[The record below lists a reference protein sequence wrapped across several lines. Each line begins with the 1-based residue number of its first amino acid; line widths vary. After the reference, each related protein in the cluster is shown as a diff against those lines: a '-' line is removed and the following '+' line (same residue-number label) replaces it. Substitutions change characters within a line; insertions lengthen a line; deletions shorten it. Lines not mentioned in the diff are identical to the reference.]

1 MASVIRSFIVC
12 YIIYRED
19 DYLLDGC
26 QQIAIITG
34 SVQQCDCPGE
44 DRVGEC
50 GSSILNYLLAYINIA
65 KDVPTFLIWEKAIF
79 WKNKP
84 KQVDLFKKTED
95 SENDMSIK

>member
-1 MASVIRSFIVC
+1 M
-12 YIIYRED
+12 
-19 DYLLDGC
+19 DGC

-65 KDVPTFLIWEKAIF
+65 KDVPTFFNMEKGHF
-79 WKNKP
+79 
-84 KQVDLFKKTED
+84 LKK
-95 SENDMSIK
+95 

>member
-1 MASVIRSFIVC
+1 MC

-65 KDVPTFLIWEKAIF
+65 KGVPTFFNMENVRFL
-79 WKNKP
+79 
-84 KQVDLFKKTED
+84 KK
-95 SENDMSIK
+95 

>member
-34 SVQQCDCPGE
+34 SVQQCDCPRE

-65 KDVPTFLIWEKAIF
+65 KDVPTFFNMGKGHFL
-79 WKNKP
+79 
-84 KQVDLFKKTED
+84 KK
-95 SENDMSIK
+95 

>member
-50 GSSILNYLLAYINIA
+50 DSSILNYLLAYIIQQKA
-65 KDVPTFLIWEKAIF
+65 CQLFLIRKKAIF
-79 WKNKP
+79 
-84 KQVDLFKKTED
+84 
-95 SENDMSIK
+95 

>member
-65 KDVPTFLIWEKAIF
+65 KGVPTF
-79 WKNKP
+79 KNTK
-84 KQVDLFKKTED
+84 KSVKKTE
-95 SENDMSIK
+95 KRGK

>member
-1 MASVIRSFIVC
+1 MC

-65 KDVPTFLIWEKAIF
+65 KGVPTFFNTGKGHFL
-79 WKNKP
+79 
-84 KQVDLFKKTED
+84 KK
-95 SENDMSIK
+95 

>member
-1 MASVIRSFIVC
+1 M
-12 YIIYRED
+12 
-19 DYLLDGC
+19 DGC

-65 KDVPTFLIWEKAIF
+65 KGVPTFF
-79 WKNKP
+79 NM
-84 KQVDLFKKTED
+84 KKD
-95 SENDMSIK
+95 HFLKK

>member
-19 DYLLDGC
+19 EYLLDGC

-65 KDVPTFLIWEKAIF
+65 KGVPTFFNIEKGHF
-79 WKNKP
+79 
-84 KQVDLFKKTED
+84 LKK
-95 SENDMSIK
+95 

>member
-65 KDVPTFLIWEKAIF
+65 KDVPTFFNMEKGHF
-79 WKNKP
+79 
-84 KQVDLFKKTED
+84 LKK
-95 SENDMSIK
+95 

>member
-34 SVQQCDCPGE
+34 SVQQRDCPGE

-50 GSSILNYLLAYINIA
+50 GSSILNYLLAYKYSKRRAN
-65 KDVPTFLIWEKAIF
+65 FF
-79 WKNKP
+79 
-84 KQVDLFKKTED
+84 
-95 SENDMSIK
+95 

>member
-50 GSSILNYLLAYINIA
+50 GSSILNYLLTYIIQQ
-65 KDVPTFLIWEKAIF
+65 KVCQLFLIRKKAIF
-79 WKNKP
+79 
-84 KQVDLFKKTED
+84 
-95 SENDMSIK
+95 

>member
-1 MASVIRSFIVC
+1 MASVICSFIVC

-50 GSSILNYLLAYINIA
+50 GSSILNYLLAYINTA
-65 KDVPTFLIWEKAIF
+65 KGVPTFFNMENGRFL
-79 WKNKP
+79 
-84 KQVDLFKKTED
+84 KK
-95 SENDMSIK
+95 

>member
-34 SVQQCDCPGE
+34 SVQQCDCPEE

-65 KDVPTFLIWEKAIF
+65 KGVPTFLIW
-79 WKNKP
+79 
-84 KQVDLFKKTED
+84 KKT
-95 SENDMSIK
+95 IF

>member
-1 MASVIRSFIVC
+1 MC

-65 KDVPTFLIWEKAIF
+65 KDVPTFFNMGKGHFL
-79 WKNKP
+79 
-84 KQVDLFKKTED
+84 KK
-95 SENDMSIK
+95 

>member
-50 GSSILNYLLAYINIA
+50 GSSILNYLLAYILKQAVCQLKTMPN
-65 KDVPTFLIWEKAIF
+65 KAGFAEFSMQRGIF
-79 WKNKP
+79 A
-84 KQVDLFKKTED
+84 
-95 SENDMSIK
+95 

>member
-44 DRVGEC
+44 NRVGEC
-50 GSSILNYLLAYINIA
+50 GSSILNYLLAYIIQQKA
-65 KDVPTFLIWEKAIF
+65 CQLFFDMEKAIF
-79 WKNKP
+79 
-84 KQVDLFKKTED
+84 
-95 SENDMSIK
+95 

>member
-50 GSSILNYLLAYINIA
+50 GSSILNYLLAYILKQTVCQLETMPN
-65 KDVPTFLIWEKAIF
+65 KAGF
-79 WKNKP
+79 AEFSM
-84 KQVDLFKKTED
+84 QREVFA
-95 SENDMSIK
+95 

>member
-44 DRVGEC
+44 DQVGEC

-65 KDVPTFLIWEKAIF
+65 KDVPTFFNMGKGHFL
-79 WKNKP
+79 
-84 KQVDLFKKTED
+84 KK
-95 SENDMSIK
+95 